1 VKDFGVKLK
10 KVLPCA
16 VLLALSFQGLAQAAG
31 SIELQRMCTREQ
43 LEIHRGQ
50 NASKLNEDAFN
61 GFCSCVSTHLE
72 QHLSSDQLKAVLEAS
87 KNKPAWLRTAK
98 RNAHSACLKPSAK
111 FST

>member
-1 VKDFGVKLK
+1 MKLK
-10 KVLPCA
+10 KVLSCA
-16 VLLALSFQGLAQAAG
+16 VLLALSSPGLAQAAG

>member
-1 VKDFGVKLK
+1 MKLK
-10 KVLPCA
+10 KVLSCA
-16 VLLALSFQGLAQAAG
+16 VLLALSFQGLAQPAG

-43 LEIHRGQ
+43 LEIHREQ